1 MSKGLSVQQMGGL
14 ALAFTLVAIIVG
26 IGATISEEIRIGQC
40 TGGEAGWNATAGGCY
55 GAGGIVAN
63 TSTVASNITGE
74 GLEGLETLGEWLPTI
89 AVIIAAAVVIGII
102 VRYFR

>member
-1 MSKGLSVQQMGGL
+1 MKTRKGLSVQQMGGL
-14 ALAFTLVAIIVG
+14 ALAFVLVVIIIG
-26 IGATISEEIRIGQC
+26 IGATIVTEIQTGQ
-40 TGGEAGWNATAGGCY
+40 
-55 GAGGIVAN
+55 
-63 TSTVASNITGE
+63 TSLSIPYNISAE